1 MEFLDAVRENTNANT
16 GVVDVLAVA
25 RLTGLEINKIL
36 EKLAAAGYDLE
47 TQSNVQA
54 TISNKALLYNC

>member
-25 RLTGLEINKIL
+25 GLTGLEINKIL